1 MDKNVGTN
9 LSNANEIYCRKLR
22 CRQLLGEIQD
32 DGQCFSAGGV
42 KLWCEMVLTCSRC
55 NARFRF
61 IPKPLNDLIS
71 LDDLEKHYNF

>member
-1 MDKNVGTN
+1 
-9 LSNANEIYCRKLR
+9 
-22 CRQLLGEIQD
+22 
-32 DGQCFSAGGV
+32 
-42 KLWCEMVLTCSRC
+42 VLTCSRC